1 MSLNTIR
8 EVTEITGITVNALRY
23 YDSKGVLHPTVRNSE
38 GRKEWL
44 YDDEAVRQAK
54 RILLLR
60 SIGIPVESIV
70 VVLEKADRMDESVLK
85 SRLEELREERKAI
98 DEQISVASMLLLLDG
113 MSSDT
118 EVRDELLDR
127 MFEKVCRDE
136 EQGNQKA
143 GKGGVQK

>member
-23 YDSKGVLHPTVRNSE
+23 YDAKGLLHPTVRNPE

-44 YDDEAVRQAK
+44 YDDEAVRRAK

-60 SIGIPVESIV
+60 RIGIPVESIASV
-70 VVLEKADRMDESVLK
+70 MERADRMDEGKLK
-85 SRLEELREERKAI
+85 ARLEELRDERKVI
-98 DEQISVASMLLLLDG
+98 DEQISLAGMLLLIDDLSADAG
-113 MSSDT
+113 
-118 EVRDELLDR
+118 VKDELLDK

-136 EQGNQKA
+136 
-143 GKGGVQK
+143 